1 MKRFLLLTTLLLSS
15 VILMNAQTGKWTAKG
30 DAALL
35 KGKYAKAVS
44 AYQKGIKADE
54 VEAYF
59 SLGNCYQEG
68 YGVAPN
74 MDEAAF
80 CYYKAAYLGNMPEA
94 VNRLK
99 ALAEKG
105 LEDACM
111 LLGHCYQVG
120 AGVTQDLP
128 TAIQYYRKCKTYKLT
143 YLIEALQ
150 RELAEAAEAVK
161 TAEKKEEAQDEVYSF
176 VTEAPEFPGGME
188 ALLTTIA
195 RNTIYPAYCREHAVK
210 GTVMIQFV
218 VEKDGKVDNA
228 TVSLSAFP
236 LLDNESLRV
245 IMNQPQWKPG
255 ILDGK
260 PVRCFYKIPMR
271 FSM

>member
-1 MKRFLLLTTLLLSS
+1 MKRFLLLTTLFLSS
-15 VILMNAQTGKWTAKG
+15 VILMNAQTGKWTKKG

-35 KGKYAKAVS
+35 KGKYAQAVS

-80 CYYKAAYLGNMPEA
+80 CYYKAAYQGNMLEA
-94 VNRLK
+94 MARLK
-99 ALAEKG
+99 ALAAKG
-105 LEDACM
+105 NEDACM

-128 TAIQYYRKCKTYKLT
+128 TAIQYYRKCRTYKLT

-150 RELAEAAEAVK
+150 RELAEANEDVK
-161 TAEKKEEAQDEVYSF
+161 TAEKKEVSQDEVYLF

-195 RNTIYPAYCREHAVK
+195 RNTTYPTYCREHAVK

-228 TVSLSAFP
+228 TVSLSCFP

-245 IMNQPQWKPG
+245 IMQQPQWKPG
-255 ILDGK
+255 ILDGN
-260 PVRCFYKIPMR
+260 PVRCFYKIPLR

>member
-1 MKRFLLLTTLLLSS
+1 MKRFLLLTTLFLSS
-15 VILMNAQTGKWTAKG
+15 VILMNAQTGKWTQKG

-35 KGKYAKAVS
+35 KGNYAKAVS

-68 YGVAPN
+68 YAVTPN

-80 CYYKAAYLGNMPEA
+80 YYYKAARQGNMKEA
-94 VNRLK
+94 VARLK
-99 ALAEKG
+99 SLAEKG
-105 LEDACM
+105 IEDAWM

-120 AGVTQDLP
+120 AGVTKDLP
-128 TAIQYYRKCKTYKLT
+128 TAIQYYQQCKTYKFT
-143 YLIEALQ
+143 FLIEALQ
-150 RELAEAAEAVK
+150 RELAKDAEE
-161 TAEKKEEAQDEVYSF
+161 EKVSDGDDEVYAF
-176 VTEAPEFPGGME
+176 VTEAPEFPGGMD
-188 ALLTTIA
+188 ALVTTIA
-195 RNTIYPAYCREHAVK
+195 RNTIYPAYCRDHAIK

-228 TVSLSAFP
+228 KVSLSCFP

-245 IMNQPQWKPG
+245 VMQLPQWKPG
-255 ILDGK
+255 VLDGK
-260 PVRCFYKIPMR
+260 PVRCFYQIPMR